1 MCVVDQRPS
10 PPNASPN
17 RCSSQQLPNRLRKK
31 NISSDD
37 DRSLDALVDAH
48 GRKGRGIGAYVDEA
62 RAGE

>member
-1 MCVVDQRPS
+1 MRVVYQRPS
-10 PPNASPN
+10 KRLAE
-17 RCSSQQLPNRLRKK
+17 RALARQLPNRLEK

-37 DRSLDALVDAH
+37 DRSLDALVDAR